1 MTILERD
8 KAVFDAL
15 EAMGAKM
22 ESVWLEDLCRYLRAA
37 GCRTVR
43 GGSIVNEASFVC
55 AWFANRPKWGY
66 NGLRIVR
73 VQPDLYRLV
82 ESS

>member
-15 EAMGAKM
+15 EAMGAKV
-22 ESVWLEDLCRYLRAA
+22 EPVWLEDLCRYLRAT
-37 GCRTVR
+37 GHRTVR

-55 AWFANRPKWGY
+55 AWFANRPESGY